1 MKVLFLDI
9 DGVLNNATDFFELKS
24 IGHPINHKCEVMNR
38 GLVCL
43 LSDIITKTDAKIVIS
58 STWRE
63 MMALDQIYEIL
74 LSHDFQHGRDCI
86 IGATPSHRR
95 GMSDNPKWHRGR
107 EIAEY
112 LENNEVEKFLII
124 DDNGDAI
131 VDAGFQKTSTSQV
144 EEEGDNFIHTNA
156 AHGLDV
162 YQTSRA
168 INILGRNAH
177 WEEEQAKYRAALEL
191 MASCII

>member
-24 IGHPINHKCEVMNR
+24 IGHPINHRCEVMNR

-63 MMALDQIYEIL
+63 IMVLEQIYDIL
-74 LSHDFQHGRDCI
+74 LAHDFQHGRDCI
-86 IGATPSHRR
+86 IGKTPSHRR
-95 GMSDNPKWHRGR
+95 GMSDNPMWHRGR

-112 LENNEVEKFLII
+112 LENNEVEKFII
-124 DDNGDAI
+124 FDDHDEAI
-131 VDAGFQKTSTSQV
+131 MDAGFQKTSTS
-144 EEEGDNFIHTNA
+144 EAEGDNFIHTNA
-156 AHGLDV
+156 ANGLNV
-162 YQTSRA
+162 YDRQRA
-168 INILGRNAH
+168 INILGRNAY
-177 WEEEQAKYRAALEL
+177 WTAEQAKTDAAYEL
-191 MASCII
+191 LASCII